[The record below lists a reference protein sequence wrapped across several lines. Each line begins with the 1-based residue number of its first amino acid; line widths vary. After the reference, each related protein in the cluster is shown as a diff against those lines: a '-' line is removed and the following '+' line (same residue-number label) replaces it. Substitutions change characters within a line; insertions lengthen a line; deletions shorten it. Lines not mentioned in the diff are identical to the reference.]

1 MAETTTSLNE
11 KIKKK
16 LLALSESVRR
26 NLLLSTSNVQRKF
39 VLEERD
45 FLSILVLAIQ
55 HLNKQPQQSISTTT
69 SNIKQK
75 DNPQK
80 EHNRESNETI
90 HTKQNPHEQDN
101 MGKGGGG
108 KTEDDD
114 SDVENSERLRKEL
127 LRIVNSSSF
136 DSEAKSY
143 LILDSY
149 NRYQKQKNLAKERK
163 ILNSHLKTHP
173 NVMVGGGAGNDDDTL
188 EVLKNET
195 PRPKSEI
202 SGAEQLPLTATRTNP
217 SPLSSS
223 TAASATS
230 NSNISSPVET
240 WISDAIK
247 AITSCMQK
255 RINILFLDNVRSHAN
270 KLQTFLMA
278 EGNFDKVNNR
288 AHAPHNR
295 FYLKKNSLHFKVKST
310 KSLQKFDLATL
321 LACISFSRSK
331 LFRFLQYRF
340 KKVKPFSKNEKQCLH
355 IFLTT
360 CPISK
365 KRIPC
370 KSIRDLAKL

>member
-1 MAETTTSLNE
+1 MAETKTSLNE

-45 FLSILVLAIQ
+45 FLSILILAIQ

-69 SNIKQK
+69 TN
-75 DNPQK
+75 NTEQK
-80 EHNRESNETI
+80 EHDEESNETI
-90 HTKQNPHEQDN
+90 HTKQSPHEQDN

-114 SDVENSERLRKEL
+114 SNDVDDSERLRKEL

-136 DSEAKSY
+136 DSDAKSY

-163 ILNSHLKTHP
+163 ILNAHLKTHP
-173 NVMVGGGAGNDDDTL
+173 NVMVGGGTRNDDDAL
-188 EVLKNET
+188 EVLEKESPK
-195 PRPKSEI
+195 PRNKI
-202 SGAEQLPLTATRTNP
+202 SDAEQLPSSTATRTNP
-217 SPLSSS
+217 SSSPS
-223 TAASATS
+223 TAASATTPNN
-230 NSNISSPVET
+230 NSSSPVET

-247 AITSCMQK
+247 VISSCMQK
-255 RINILFLDNVRSHAN
+255 KINILFLDNMRSHGN
-270 KLQTFLMA
+270 KLQTFLMT
-278 EGNFDKVNNR
+278 EGSFDKDNNR

-295 FYLKKNSLHFKVKST
+295 FYLKKNSLHFKIKST
-310 KSLQKFDLATL
+310 KNLQKFDLATL